1 MANNKKTYQ
10 KFNDQV
16 RKNIIKLISLNNNNS
31 AIGTINKNGF
41 PIVSKAIPML
51 FKENIYL
58 LLSDLSEHTKN
69 IKDEKKTSLYFSS
82 KEVKKDRLNNERL
95 TLIGETEKLKIKKDD
110 FFFQK
115 LLYNYSIIEPNAK
128 IWGKFSDFNFYLF
141 INKETLF
148 IKGFGKAFKTNE
160 NIFK

>member
-110 FFFQK
+110 FFF
-115 LLYNYSIIEPNAK
+115 
-128 IWGKFSDFNFYLF
+128 
-141 INKETLF
+141 
-148 IKGFGKAFKTNE
+148 
-160 NIFK
+160 